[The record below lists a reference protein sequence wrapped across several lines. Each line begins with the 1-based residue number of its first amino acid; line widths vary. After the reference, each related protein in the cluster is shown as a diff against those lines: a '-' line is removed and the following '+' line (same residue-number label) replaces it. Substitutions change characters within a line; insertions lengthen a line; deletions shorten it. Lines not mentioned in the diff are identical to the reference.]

1 MTLGGTGRFA
11 RLTARGRYAEFA
23 RNIRGRRPNPGRT
36 RAAGASREDNTMR
49 ARLASLIVAATAA
62 VLATGAPAQET
73 TLRAVSA
80 FVETGTYVKR
90 FQPFMD
96 KVQADSKGGLQHQL
110 HRRPEGDAALR
121 GRQRRQDRRRRH
133 GARDRRLLHQRHSR
147 KPTPG
152 SSPAPDGG
160 AAPERRLR
168 PHAEALQREDG
179 RASTWPA

>member
-1 MTLGGTGRFA
+1 
-11 RLTARGRYAEFA
+11 
-23 RNIRGRRPNPGRT
+23 
-36 RAAGASREDNTMR
+36 MR

-96 KVQADSKGGLQHQL
+96 KVQADSKGGL
-110 HRRPEGDAALR
+110 RINYIGGPKAMPPFEVGNALKN
-121 GRQRRQDRRRRH
+121 GVVDMRQ
-133 GARDRRLLHQRHSR
+133 RDRRLLHQRL
-147 KPTPG
+147 PG
-152 SSPAPDGG
+152 SRRLEAHRAADGG

-168 PHAEALQREDG
+168 LHG
-179 RASTWPA
+179 RSSTTRR